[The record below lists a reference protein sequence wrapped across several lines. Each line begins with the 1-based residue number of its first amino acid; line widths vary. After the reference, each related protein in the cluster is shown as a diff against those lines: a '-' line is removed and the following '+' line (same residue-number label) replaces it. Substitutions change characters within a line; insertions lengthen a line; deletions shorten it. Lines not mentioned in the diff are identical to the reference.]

1 MVSLIVE
8 SPREAPS
15 VPSQPSAWARKVASL
30 REMYGVCSDRASWEA
45 AEEAEEES
53 ESGGR
58 LWARRAHE
66 GAWEGGLEAREDEE
80 VVERLGA
87 TKEGAAEARRRVAVR
102 SAMWLR
108 VEGAAEGWE
117 GSAETAEGAC
127 PRRAS
132 FVRSL
137 AAAAG
142 GPEESAAS
150 ERACAGT

>member
-45 AEEAEEES
+45 AEEA
-53 ESGGR
+53 R
-58 LWARRAHE
+58 K
-66 GAWEGGLEAREDEE
+66 DEE

-87 TKEGAAEARRRVAVR
+87 TKEGAAEARRRMAVR

-108 VEGAAEGWE
+108 VESAEEGWE